1 MNWIQLIEKKRGT
14 KLGVW
19 NGIGWLWEVWK
30 GCEYDQ
36 TTMDTILK
44 ELTKISKSLSKLLV
58 WHRRATDSS
67 VSVDVAQLTLPLP
80 LHQNRSS
87 GVQVF
92 MADTYH
98 VHDGWSRK
106 GLLRNYLEE
115 PQKRVVRYPKC
126 PVKNNLKDRVG
137 GWVIRPQKEA
147 LHGVLKAL
155 KALAF
160 KGEFSVTH
168 NDWGGG
174 EEVRRTHASSLL
186 SWDVLLCPPSCQIQ
200 PELEGKDPL
209 LYPAKACLLYCLQ
222 CKL

>member
-1 MNWIQLIEKKRGT
+1 
-14 KLGVW
+14 
-19 NGIGWLWEVWK
+19 
-30 GCEYDQ
+30 
-36 TTMDTILK
+36 
-44 ELTKISKSLSKLLV
+44 
-58 WHRRATDSS
+58 
-67 VSVDVAQLTLPLP
+67 
-80 LHQNRSS
+80 
-87 GVQVF
+87 

-98 VHDGWSRK
+98 VHAGWSIK

-174 EEVRRTHASSLL
+174 SQKNTCLL
-186 SWDVLLCPPSCQIQ
+186 STVLGCPALSSQLPNSTRTRGQGSLTVPCKS
-200 PELEGKDPL
+200 LSPL
-209 LYPAKACLLYCLQ
+209 LPPVQAVSGIGWVNGRHPKPGVHAHSCSALSHRT
-222 CKL
+222 KMMEMFPI